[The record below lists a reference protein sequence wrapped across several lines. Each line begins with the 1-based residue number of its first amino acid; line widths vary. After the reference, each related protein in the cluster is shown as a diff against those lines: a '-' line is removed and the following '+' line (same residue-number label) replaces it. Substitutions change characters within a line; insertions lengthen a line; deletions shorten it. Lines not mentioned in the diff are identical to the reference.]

1 MSRRRAGLLLAT
13 MVTALPAAVAAQGV
27 AFQVGRLF
35 DDGGWTAF
43 GVRWVRPIIGPLS
56 AELGG
61 IYLRG
66 PAARG
71 AGLFGATADA
81 SLFRGGAPGVY
92 AVGGVAGGF
101 GTGRADGMWN
111 SWSAGLGYEIAPIPF
126 LSLAVEGRWRELAP
140 TRRGGP
146 EISFRIGANIGRQP
160 KPPAVPAALP
170 AAVADAGTPRPAPGE
185 PRAAP
190 SSAPVALAIPTVRGR
205 PLRRADADSLVR
217 EVVQTSQDAMGTR
230 YQFGGRGAA
239 GEGFDCSGLI
249 QFAYAAHG
257 VALPRVSSDQARQ
270 GREVGRRTDRLLPGD
285 ILTFSSDGGPIT
297 HVGLYVG
304 DGRFIHSASKGVQIS
319 RLSVSDPQGKWWVM
333 RWIGAR
339 RIVE

>member
-1 MSRRRAGLLLAT
+1 MSRRVGVIVAA
-13 MVTALPAAVAAQGV
+13 MVSAAPAAAAAQGV

-43 GVRWVRPIIGPLS
+43 GVRWVRPVIGPLS

-66 PAARG
+66 PASRS
-71 AGLFGATADA
+71 AGLFGGTADL

-101 GTGRADGMWN
+101 GTGRADGLWN

-146 EISFRIGANIGRQP
+146 EISLRIGANIGRQP
-160 KPPAVPAALP
+160 NPPAGPALPPAVGSSEP
-170 AAVADAGTPRPAPGE
+170 PRPASAERDARP
-185 PRAAP
+185 A
-190 SSAPVALAIPTVRGR
+190 SAPVALAVPAVRGR
-205 PLRRADADSLVR
+205 PLRRADADSLLR
-217 EVVQTSQDAMGTR
+217 EVVRTSQDAMGTR

-249 QFAYAAHG
+249 QFAYATHG
-257 VALPRVSSDQARQ
+257 VSLPRVSSDQARQ
-270 GREVGRRTDRLLPGD
+270 GREVGRRADRLVPGD

-319 RLSVSDPQGKWWVM
+319 RLTASDPQGKWWFM
-333 RWIGAR
+333 RWVGAR